1 MTRRPPKSTRTDTLF
16 PYTTLFRSPF
26 PAEPQVADRA
36 DLGGRSEPYPAD
48 LLSARRHA
56 DEQRHRRQPALPP
69 QYHPPRAADIRPRAP
84 PRYPHRPRR
93 RPGGG
98 DRTPLPPLHLG
109 RAACRETV
117 GQSG

>member
-56 DEQRHRRQPALPP
+56 DEQRHRRQPALLP
-69 QYHPPRAADIRPRAP
+69 QYHPPRAADIRPREH
-84 PRYPHRPRR
+84 PRYHHRTRR
-93 RPGGG
+93 RAGGG
-98 DRTPLPPLHLG
+98 DRNLLPPLRSEENTSEL
-109 RAACRETV
+109 
-117 GQSG
+117 QSPMRN